1 MAHHGSV
8 SRLFGALV
16 IGGSML
22 LPGCAGKA
30 IEAPPNEG
38 GSPMPAG
45 AGAAS
50 EAPPAP
56 LTRTQVSSH
65 DVEHCQL
72 EFSKSAYDRDGV
84 RESTNT
90 ICLDEKTDEEIRA
103 VIQEARKETCET
115 PFCGCWLG

>member
-1 MAHHGSV
+1 
-8 SRLFGALV
+8 
-16 IGGSML
+16 ML

-30 IEAPPNEG
+30 IEAPPSEG

-45 AGAAS
+45 AAAAS

-56 LTRTQVSSH
+56 ITRTQVSSH

-72 EFSKSAYDRDGV
+72 ELSMNAYDSNGV

-90 ICLDEKTDEEIRA
+90 RCLDEKTDEEIRA
-103 VIQEARKETCET
+103 VIQEARNETCET